1 VLVNVELGEAPQM
14 MRDAIQGGKGRV
26 LLQEG
31 LKAVGAHLVK
41 ELVR

>member
-1 VLVNVELGEAPQM
+1 M
-14 MRDAIQGGKGRV
+14 MREAIQGEGRA